1 MIWTSS
7 NITTFTLNCKDLAIK
22 LSLVISQKT
31 DLGQP
36 IDGYLDHLYLICN
49 VVFSLEEDPTIF
61 TNDELDYLYSLY
73 TKILI
78 KHNRYKGI

>member
-1 MIWTSS
+1 MIWTD
-7 NITTFTLNCKDLAIK
+7 NDRMALFIDCKDLAIK
-22 LSLVISQKT
+22 LALVISQKT

-49 VVFSLEEDPTIF
+49 VVFSLEEDSTIF
-61 TNDELDYLYSLY
+61 TDDELDYFYSLY

>member
-1 MIWTSS
+1 MIWTD
-7 NITTFTLNCKDLAIK
+7 NDRMALLIDCKDLAIK
-22 LSLVISQKT
+22 LALVISQKT

-49 VVFSLEEDPTIF
+49 VVFSLEEDSTIF
-61 TNDELDYLYSLY
+61 TDNELDYFYSLY

>member
-1 MIWTSS
+1 MVWTSTA
-7 NITTFTLNCKDLAIK
+7 ITTLVLNCKDLAIK
-22 LSLVISQKT
+22 LALVISQKT

-36 IDGYLDHLYLICN
+36 IDGYLDQLYLICN

-61 TNDELDYLYSLY
+61 TDNELDYFYSLY
-73 TKILI
+73 TKILV